1 MYILAKVVWQ
11 FGNRSSLCSPKEG
24 PVFIVALK
32 HGDGPVFI
40 PAAGRLSESFH
51 SKVQAGRCFQL
62 ILSPPGARSEGT
74 IYCRDSTGDRTG

>member
-24 PVFIVALK
+24 PVFIAALK

-40 PAAGRLSESFH
+40 PAG
-51 SKVQAGRCFQL
+51 FQRAF
-62 ILSPPGARSEGT
+62 IVKCKRADVFS
-74 IYCRDSTGDRTG
+74 